1 MNPVFYK
8 VIFKALK
15 EDEDFTFSLT
25 FRNLVESK
33 PISLPSHYFSTLK
46 EQSKEDKNII
56 NFQNIQ
62 EVIKIGNDNFNFVF
76 AYYIVLLFTYVADK
90 KKQGFLVG
98 NAKNYGDILIGVW
111 PFNQE
116 GFKYESEIILKI
128 FNNLINKNNFEKICI
143 IYS

>member
-1 MNPVFYK
+1 MNTVFYK

-25 FRNLVESK
+25 FRNLVASK
-33 PISLPSHYFSTLK
+33 PISLPSHYFPTLK
-46 EQSKEDKNII
+46 ELSKEDKSII

-62 EVIKIGNDNFNFVF
+62 EVIKIGDDNFNFVF
-76 AYYIVLLFTYVADK
+76 AYYIVLLFTYIDNK

-98 NAKNYGDILIGVW
+98 NAKNYGDILIGIW

-116 GFKYESEIILKI
+116 DFKYESGIVYKI
-128 FNNLINKNNFEKICI
+128 FNNLINKHNFEKICI